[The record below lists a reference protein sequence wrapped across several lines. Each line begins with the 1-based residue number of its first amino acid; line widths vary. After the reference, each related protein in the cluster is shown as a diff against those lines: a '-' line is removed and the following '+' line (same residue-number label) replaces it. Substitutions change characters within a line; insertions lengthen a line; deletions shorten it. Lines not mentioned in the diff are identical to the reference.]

1 LIADPKIAIVELI
14 ANCWDAGAR
23 KVEITWPLEQ
33 GGTFEV
39 VDDGT
44 GMTKDEFEKIW
55 TELNYNRL
63 QNQGLS
69 VNFPDPS
76 IKTKRTAYGRN
87 GKGRHSLFCFSNE
100 YNVET
105 WKDNLDSFFHV
116 KRTYGETPYEIKFL
130 KQESKKGHGTRL
142 SCKILNNYIETEEV
156 QVLLGSK
163 FITDPLFELYL
174 NKHKIDL
181 FDLKDLWEEDFEIP
195 GEEEKVRIL
204 RLDSKKT
211 GRISKQHGVA
221 WWVDNRLVG
230 EHSWKGIEGA
240 YLDART
246 AEARRYTIIVEANL
260 LRDEVKADWTD
271 FKETQRSKKII
282 ELVNSHIIES
292 IQILLQDV
300 RRSTKRQV
308 LAEHRD
314 TLKQLTDLSKEQI
327 GEFVDS
333 VQMKCPTMSQK
344 DLSNTIGVLAKLEQ
358 GRRGY
363 NLLQQLVNLSPNELD
378 KLTGILDTWTI
389 NDAKKVLDEL
399 QWRLNLIEKIETLTE
414 NPKTDELHE
423 LQPLFKTGLWIFG
436 PEFEGSRFLSNKTLS
451 TVIREFCGGGITNH
465 PAKRPDFVAL
475 PDASI
480 GVYSGD
486 AYDDNGE
493 VCGIDRVLIVELKK
507 GGSNIAQ
514 KEKRQATDYALEI
527 VNSGKI
533 TQNTK
538 VTCYVLGTTVDLL
551 SNKISKEGETIE
563 VIPRPYST
571 VLRQAHART
580 FNLIEKIRNN
590 KEIEFSDDEI
600 TEVVSQ
606 SEITDFAKESTL

>member
-1 LIADPKIAIVELI
+1 MMKGSEKIIKETSQITLLQPRFGKGFLDDHAGRLIADPKIAIVELI

-33 GGTFEV
+33 GGLFEV

-44 GMTKDEFEKIW
+44 GMTKDEFKKIW

-87 GKGRHSLFCFSNE
+87 GKGRHSLFCFSDE
-100 YNVET
+100 YKVET

-116 KRTYGETPYEIKFL
+116 KRTYGEYPYEIKFL
-130 KQESKKGHGTRL
+130 KQESKKGHGTKL
-142 SCKILNNYIETEEV
+142 SCKILNNYIEIEEV
-156 QVLLGSK
+156 KVLIGSK

-204 RLDSKKT
+204 RLDSKNT

-260 LRDEVKADWTD
+260 LRNEVKADWTD

-300 RRSTKRQV
+300 RRSTKRLV

-333 VQMKCPTMSQK
+333 IQMKCPTMSQK

-399 QWRLNLIEKIETLTE
+399 QWRLNLIEKIEALTE

-475 PDASI
+475 PDTSI

-493 VCGIDRVLIVELKK
+493 VCGIDRVLIVE
-507 GGSNIAQ
+507 
-514 KEKRQATDYALEI
+514 
-527 VNSGKI
+527 VN
-533 TQNTK
+533 
-538 VTCYVLGTTVDLL
+538 YRRL
-551 SNKISKEGETIE
+551 
-563 VIPRPYST
+563 
-571 VLRQAHART
+571 
-580 FNLIEKIRNN
+580 
-590 KEIEFSDDEI
+590 
-600 TEVVSQ
+600 
-606 SEITDFAKESTL
+606 